1 MHDLCEGPAV
11 KNIIKNYLREENG
24 ATAIEYGL
32 IIAGISI
39 AILATVLLI
48 GDWGVDTFETIQS
61 YF

>member
-1 MHDLCEGPAV
+1 MQKL
-11 KNIIKNYLREENG
+11 IKTYLKDESA

-48 GDWGVDTFETIQS
+48 GDNLDAYFVIIQGYLS
-61 YF
+61 